1 MNYIK
6 LTTLIIT
13 SLVFLNSCGI
23 KEDLNPKECR
33 KAGGIYKKIKTH
45 NFLTGKDE
53 YRKKCIE
60 KNK

>member
-1 MNYIK
+1 MNYLK
-6 LTTLIIT
+6 LVIIIIF
-13 SLVFLNSCGI
+13 SFVFLFSCGI

-53 YRKKCIE
+53 YKNKCI
-60 KNK
+60 KKK